1 MEEESGEG
9 RAEWMLALPCLAI
22 MLASALLPVMGECCI
37 ELFSGAAILTLGLR
51 WHNVPVVAPW
61 DWKYGSKWD
70 LLKHGWRLE
79 EAFRQGL
86 LPWCTWELRVRVAL
100 LRGRLSV
107 VIGTTREGT
116 RGSLVWTRSWYGWA
130 MSSLI
135 GR

>member
-22 MLASALLPVMGECCI
+22 MLASALIPVMGECCI

-61 DWKYGSKWD
+61 DVKYCSRWCV
-70 LLKHGWRLE
+70 LQHGWRLE
-79 EAFRQGL
+79 EALRKGFLALVHMGT
-86 LPWCTWELRVRVAL
+86 PCTSSTFAR
-100 LRGRLSV
+100 SF
-107 VIGTTREGT
+107 VIGTTLEDT
-116 RGSLVWTRSWYGWA
+116 LGSLVWTRSWSGWA
-130 MSSLI
+130 MSSLT